1 MMNDAVKVISQPYWL
16 KVIVLLIILSTIYAG
31 YPLVF
36 DTKAEYLSTDLLIY
50 LLVCSFI
57 VFVSYIRQQPHL
69 SEPWKDVFKNK
80 IAMASAVV
88 LFFFIVV
95 GLMDS
100 IHFRIADTPNPG
112 DKSESIVEVS
122 ASEVTYS
129 ADMVSLLDV
138 SLNYFSSNHEKT
150 YSAPFSIYS
159 YAKENY
165 INENGIKYR
174 DYPRLKHAG
183 AHLNTDKDFILD
195 LLTKSFVGILLG
207 VLIAIIVTG
216 ITLIILNKGKAG
228 TYSHALRTLIKD
240 DFELPW
246 RVMLLTS
253 AVIIIF
259 FSILLYLSSFYHV
272 MGTDKVGQDV
282 FYLTLKSIRTGLV
295 IGTLTTLIML
305 PFAIALG
312 VMAGYYKG
320 IVDDII
326 QYIYTT
332 LNSIPGILLIVAVML
347 AIDVYIENHAEFFE
361 TAIERADIKLLALCA
376 VLGIT
381 SWTGLCRL
389 LRGEVFKLRELEYI
403 QAARSLGVSDSKI
416 IISHIVPNVMHIV
429 LIVVVLDFSGLVL
442 AEAVLAY
449 IGVGVDPSTISWGNM
464 INSARL
470 ELSREPVV
478 WWSLISAFSFMF
490 ALVLAANL
498 FSDAI
503 RDAFDPRMQ
512 GIK

>member
-1 MMNDAVKVISQPYWL
+1 MMAELLTVLQQRYWQKVFSVVGALVSLY
-16 KVIVLLIILSTIYAG
+16 LI
-31 YPLVF
+31 YPLLFNIQGV
-36 DTKAEYLSTDLLIY
+36 YLITDILIY
-50 LLVCSFI
+50 FLVFCL
-57 VFVSYIRQQPHL
+57 VLFVAYIRRQPHL
-69 SEPWKDVFKNK
+69 SVPWRQVFKNK
-80 IAMASAVV
+80 IAMSSAVV
-88 LFFFIVV
+88 LSFFIVI

-100 IHFRIADTPNPG
+100 IHFRHVEKSSGADT
-112 DKSESIVEVS
+112 S
-122 ASEVTYS
+122 YS
-129 ADMVSLLDV
+129 VNMLSVLDV
-138 SLNYFSSNHEKT
+138 SLRYISTDSEKT
-150 YSAPFSIYS
+150 YSAPFAIYS
-159 YAKENY
+159 YAKENF
-165 INENGIKYR
+165 INEEGVKYR
-174 DYPRLKHAG
+174 AYPRLKFAG
-183 AHLNTDKDFILD
+183 SHLNNPGKEYWPDIIS
-195 LLTKSFVGILLG
+195 KSVKGLMIG
-207 VLIAIIVTG
+207 
-216 ITLIILNKGKAG
+216 LIISVVFAAFFIFYLSKVGVRSYVA
-228 TYSHALRTLIKD
+228 TLQYLLQDKLD
-240 DFELPW
+240 LPW
-246 RVMLLTS
+246 RVMLITS
-253 AVIIIF
+253 SIVIVLCAWLF
-259 FSILLYLSSFYHV
+259 YMSNFYHV

-312 VMAGYYKG
+312 VMAGYFKG
-320 IVDDII
+320 WVDDII

-347 AIDVYIENHAEFFE
+347 AIDVYIENHPALFE
-361 TAIERADIKLLALCA
+361 TAIERADLKLLALCL

-403 QAARSLGVSDSKI
+403 QAARALGVSNFKI
-416 IISHIVPNVMHIV
+416 ITSHIIPNVMHIV

-470 ELSREPVV
+470 ELARDPVV

-503 RDAFDPRMQ
+503 RDAFDPRQQ

>member
-1 MMNDAVKVISQPYWL
+1 MVVLAFLTFAYAFYSHIFKV
-16 KVIVLLIILSTIYAG
+16 
-31 YPLVF
+31 
-36 DTKAEYLSTDLLIY
+36 KAEYLITDLLIY
-50 LLVCSFI
+50 FLVCSCIIFI
-57 VFVSYIRQQPHL
+57 SYIRQQPHL
-69 SEPWKDVFKNK
+69 SEPWRLVFKNK
-80 IAMASAVV
+80 IAMSSAVV
-88 LFFFIVV
+88 LVFFIIV

-100 IHFRIADTPNPG
+100 IHFRKADIINSTQ
-112 DKSESIVEVS
+112 DEVS
-122 ASEVTYS
+122 YS
-129 ADMVSLLDV
+129 SSMVSLLDV
-138 SLNYFSSNHEKT
+138 SLNYISSNSEKT

-159 YAKENY
+159 YAKESFT
-165 INENGIKYR
+165 NEKGVKYR
-174 DYPRLKHAG
+174 TYPRLKYAG
-183 AHLNTDKDFILD
+183 AHLEHMQDYFSDVIR
-195 LLTKSFVGILLG
+195 KSLIG
-207 VLIAIIVTG
+207 VLIGIF
-216 ITLIILNKGKAG
+216 ITLAFSGAILQ
-228 TYSHALRTLIKD
+228 LIKNRGD
-240 DFELPW
+240 SFLTTVRKLKNSEFDLPW
-246 RVMLLTS
+246 EVMLLTTT
-253 AVIIIF
+253 VIILF
-259 FSILLYLSSFYHV
+259 CAWLFYMSAFYHV

-312 VMAGYYKG
+312 VMAGYYRG
-320 IVDDII
+320 IIDDVI
-326 QYIYTT
+326 QYVYTT

-347 AIDVYIENHAEFFE
+347 SIDVYIENHAALFQ

-403 QAARSLGVSDSKI
+403 QAAKALGVSNTRI
-416 IISHIVPNVMHIV
+416 IISHIIPNVMHIV

-464 INSARL
+464 INSARM
-470 ELSREPVV
+470 ELAREPVV

-503 RDAFDPRMQ
+503 RAAFDPRGQ

>member
-1 MMNDAVKVISQPYWL
+1 MAAEL
-16 KVIVLLIILSTIYAG
+16 LIVLKQRYWQKVLVGLMLLVAIIFFYPVIFNLQAVYLATDVLIYF
-31 YPLVF
+31 LVF
-36 DTKAEYLSTDLLIY
+36 
-50 LLVCSFI
+50 CFI
-57 VFVSYIRQQPHL
+57 LFVTYIRQQPHL
-69 SEPWKDVFKNK
+69 SIPWQQVFKNK
-80 IAMASAVV
+80 IAMGSAVV
-88 LFFFIVV
+88 LIVFIFF

-100 IHFRIADTPNPG
+100 IHFRT
-112 DKSESIVEVS
+112 SESSNSTENNTEQS
-122 ASEVTYS
+122 YS
-129 ADMVSLLDV
+129 TNMVSLLDV
-138 SLNYFSSNHEKT
+138 SLSYFSEKSEKT
-150 YSAPFSIYS
+150 YSSPLSIYS
-159 YAKENY
+159 YAKENF
-165 INENGIKYR
+165 INEQGIKYR
-174 DYPRLKHAG
+174 AYPRLKIAG
-183 AHLNTDKDFILD
+183 AHLVNPEKEYAIDIVIKSIKGVVIGILISA
-195 LLTKSFVGILLG
+195 LIIGIFVLCIKKKESFVNTLRQIFRNELEIPWHTML
-207 VLIAIIVTG
+207 
-216 ITLIILNKGKAG
+216 ITL
-228 TYSHALRTLIKD
+228 T
-240 DFELPW
+240 
-246 RVMLLTS
+246 V
-253 AVIIIF
+253 VIVLCSWLFYI
-259 FSILLYLSSFYHV
+259 SYFYHV

-312 VMAGYYKG
+312 VMAGYFKG
-320 IVDDII
+320 VVDDVI

-347 AIDVYIENHAEFFE
+347 AIDVYIENHAELFE
-361 TAIERADIKLLALCA
+361 TVIERADLKLLALCA

-403 QAARSLGVSDSKI
+403 QAARALGVSNFKI
-416 IISHIVPNVMHIV
+416 ITSHIIPNVMHIV

-470 ELSREPVV
+470 ELARDPVV
-478 WWSLISAFSFMF
+478 WWSLMAAFSFMF

-503 RDAFDPRMQ
+503 RDAFDPRQQ
-512 GIK
+512 GGK

>member
-1 MMNDAVKVISQPYWL
+1 MANDVVKIMTQPYWL
-16 KVIVLLIILSTIYAG
+16 KVFMLLVVLSSAYAG
-31 YPLVF
+31 YPLVS
-36 DTKAEYLSTDLLIY
+36 DLKAEYLSTDLLIY
-50 LLVCSFI
+50 LLVCGFI
-57 VFVSYIRQQPHL
+57 VFVSYIRKQPHL
-69 SEPWKDVFKNK
+69 SEPWLQVFKNK
-80 IAMASAVV
+80 IAMSSAVV
-88 LFFFIVV
+88 LFFFVVV

-100 IHFRIADTPNPG
+100 IHFRQADA
-112 DKSESIVEVS
+112 SIEKS
-122 ASEVTYS
+122 ASSRAEITYS
-129 ADMVSLLDV
+129 TDMMSLLDV
-138 SLNYFSSNHEKT
+138 SLDYISRDSEKT

-159 YAKENY
+159 YAKEN
-165 INENGIKYR
+165 ITNEEGIKQR
-174 DYPRLKHAG
+174 VYPRLKFAG
-183 AHLNTDKDFILD
+183 SHLDSKQDYLSD
-195 LLTKSFVGILLG
+195 VASKSIIGILIGLFIVLVLTIFVLLLLKKSYADSYLDTLG
-207 VLIAIIVTG
+207 KLVRGEFKLPWNVMLVTSG
-216 ITLIILNKGKAG
+216 VIILFCSWLF
-228 TYSHALRTLIKD
+228 Y
-240 DFELPW
+240 
-246 RVMLLTS
+246 M
-253 AVIIIF
+253 
-259 FSILLYLSSFYHV
+259 SIYYHV

-312 VMAGYYKG
+312 VMAGFYKG
-320 IVDDII
+320 LVDDII

-389 LRGEVFKLRELEYI
+389 LRGEVFKLGELEYI
-403 QAARSLGVSDSKI
+403 QAARALGVSNFKI
-416 IISHIVPNVMHIV
+416 ITSHIIPNVMHIV

-449 IGVGVDPSTISWGNM
+449 IGVGVDPSIISWGNM
-464 INSARL
+464 INSAL
-470 ELSREPVV
+470 FELAREPIV

>member
-1 MMNDAVKVISQPYWL
+1 MAAGILKILQQRYWQ
-16 KVIVLLIILSTIYAG
+16 KVLLTLALLTTAYTA

-36 DTKAEYLSTDLLIY
+36 NLKAEYLNTDRLIY
-50 LLVCSFI
+50 FLVCSFI
-57 VFVSYIRQQPHL
+57 VFIAYIRQQPHL
-69 SEPWKDVFKNK
+69 SKPWQQVFKNK
-80 IAMASAVV
+80 IAMRSAVV
-88 LFFFIVV
+88 LFFFIII

-100 IHFRIADTPNPG
+100 IHFRQIENSTG
-112 DKSESIVEVS
+112 REGY
-122 ASEVTYS
+122 YS
-129 ADMVSLLDV
+129 AEMMSLLDV
-138 SLNYFSSNHEKT
+138 SLNYISRNSEKT
-150 YSAPFSIYS
+150 YSAPLAIYS
-159 YAKENY
+159 YAKENFTD
-165 INENGIKYR
+165 ERGIKYR
-174 DYPRLKHAG
+174 AYPRLRYAG
-183 AHLNTDKDFILD
+183 SHLQQPEQAYWPDILSKSINGLGIGFFISIFFIG
-195 LLTKSFVGILLG
+195 LTILF
-207 VLIAIIVTG
+207 
-216 ITLIILNKGKAG
+216 LNKGRNNSYLK
-228 TYSHALRTLIKD
+228 TLHNVID
-240 DFELPW
+240 DKLDLPW
-246 RVMLLTS
+246 RVMLTTS
-253 AVIIIF
+253 ALI
-259 FSILLYLSSFYHV
+259 ILLFSWLLYMSTYYHV

-312 VMAGYYKG
+312 VMAGYFKG
-320 IVDDII
+320 LVDDII

-347 AIDVYIENHAEFFE
+347 AIDVYIENHAAFFE

-403 QAARSLGVSDSKI
+403 QAAKSLGVSNFKI
-416 IISHIVPNVMHIV
+416 ITSHIIPNIMHIV

-470 ELSREPVV
+470 ELAREPVV
-478 WWSLISAFSFMF
+478 WWSLLSAFSFMF
-490 ALVLAANL
+490 VLVLSANL

-512 GIK
+512 GMK

>member
-1 MMNDAVKVISQPYWL
+1 MFAGVLKILQQRYWQKL
-16 KVIVLLIILSTIYAG
+16 ITALALLLLVYLF
-31 YPLVF
+31 YPLAFNLQAV
-36 DTKAEYLSTDLLIY
+36 YLTTDVLIY
-50 LLVCSFI
+50 FL
-57 VFVSYIRQQPHL
+57 VFVFIFFVAYIRKQPHL
-69 SEPWKDVFKNK
+69 AVPWQQVFKNR
-80 IAMASAVV
+80 IAMGSSVV
-88 LFFFIVV
+88 LLFFILV
-95 GLMDS
+95 GLLDS
-100 IHFRIADTPNPG
+100 IHFRYLVQSDS
-112 DKSESIVEVS
+112 DKPS
-122 ASEVTYS
+122 YS
-129 ADMVSLLDV
+129 VDMVSLLDV
-138 SLNYFSSNHEKT
+138 GLNYLNKETEKT
-150 YSAPFSIYS
+150 YSAPFSVYS
-159 YAKENY
+159 YAKENF
-165 INENGIKYR
+165 INDKGIKYR
-174 DYPRLKHAG
+174 AYPRLKVAG
-183 AHLNTDKDFILD
+183 THLNEPDKDYWPDILAKSLTGLLTGLIISVLFAGLFIFYLSKAKAWAFKDTLQRLVRDELD
-195 LLTKSFVGILLG
+195 L
-207 VLIAIIVTG
+207 
-216 ITLIILNKGKAG
+216 
-228 TYSHALRTLIKD
+228 
-240 DFELPW
+240 PW
-246 RVMLLTS
+246 LVMLLTLS
-253 AVIIIF
+253 VIVVLMSWLF
-259 FSILLYLSSFYHV
+259 YMGAFYHV

-312 VMAGYYKG
+312 VMAGYFKG
-320 IVDDII
+320 LVDDII

-347 AIDVYIENHAEFFE
+347 AIDVYIENHPAFFE

-403 QAARSLGVSDSKI
+403 QAARSLGVSNIKI
-416 IISHIVPNVMHIV
+416 ITGHIIPNVMHIV

-470 ELSREPVV
+470 ELAREPAV
-478 WWSLISAFSFMF
+478 WWSLIAAFSFMF

-503 RDAFDPRMQ
+503 RDAFDPRSQ

>member
-1 MMNDAVKVISQPYWL
+1 MFVPYFKILQQRYWQKVFL
-16 KVIVLLIILSTIYAG
+16 VLGGLVSAYLF

-36 DTKAEYLSTDLLIY
+36 NLEAVYLTTDVLIY
-50 LLVCSFI
+50 FLVFLSVLFI
-57 VFVSYIRQQPHL
+57 AYIRQQPHL
-69 SEPWKDVFKNK
+69 AVPWKQVFKNK
-80 IAMASAVV
+80 IAMGSSVV
-88 LFFFIVV
+88 LLFFIIV
-95 GLMDS
+95 GLLDS
-100 IHFRIADTPNPG
+100 IHFRYSVQP
-112 DKSESIVEVS
+112 ER
-122 ASEVTYS
+122 S
-129 ADMVSLLDV
+129 ADSYSVNMVSLLDV
-138 SLNYFSSNHEKT
+138 GLEYISKDTEKT
-150 YSAPFSIYS
+150 YSSPFSVYS
-159 YAKENY
+159 YSKENF
-165 INENGIKYR
+165 INEKGIKYR
-174 DYPRLKHAG
+174 AYPRLKIAG
-183 AHLNTDKDFILD
+183 SHLNDPAKEYWSDIVRKSLKGLAIGLFIAVGVTVIFVFYLSKFRARFFVDTLYKLAQDK
-195 LLTKSFVGILLG
+195 LG
-207 VLIAIIVTG
+207 
-216 ITLIILNKGKAG
+216 
-228 TYSHALRTLIKD
+228 
-240 DFELPW
+240 LPW
-246 RVMLLTS
+246 RVMLLTLTV
-253 AVIIIF
+253 VILF
-259 FSILLYLSSFYHV
+259 FSWLFYMSAFYHV

-312 VMAGYYKG
+312 VMAGYFKG
-320 IVDDII
+320 LVDDVI

-347 AIDVYIENHAEFFE
+347 AIDVYIENHPDLFE
-361 TAIERADIKLLALCA
+361 TAIERADIKLLALCL

-403 QAARSLGVSDSKI
+403 QAARSLGVSNFKI
-416 IISHIVPNVMHIV
+416 ITSHIIPNVMHIV

-470 ELSREPVV
+470 ELARDPVV

-503 RDAFDPRMQ
+503 RDAFDPRQQ
-512 GIK
+512 GVK

>member
-1 MMNDAVKVISQPYWL
+1 MLGDLLKTLQQRYWQKVFFILAVLIAIYLFYPRVFNL
-16 KVIVLLIILSTIYAG
+16 KAVYLTTDVLIYF
-31 YPLVF
+31 LVF
-36 DTKAEYLSTDLLIY
+36 NAIL
-50 LLVCSFI
+50 FI
-57 VFVSYIRQQPHL
+57 AYIRQQPHL
-69 SEPWKDVFKNK
+69 AVPWRQVFRNK
-80 IAMASAVV
+80 IAMSSSVV
-88 LFFFIVV
+88 LSFFIIV

-100 IHFRIADTPNPG
+100 IHFYPSVQSD
-112 DKSESIVEVS
+112 S
-122 ASEVTYS
+122 AETSYS
-129 ADMVSLLDV
+129 VNMVSLLDTGLDYI
-138 SLNYFSSNHEKT
+138 SADSEKT
-150 YSAPFSIYS
+150 YSAPFAAYS
-159 YAKENY
+159 YAKENF
-165 INENGIKYR
+165 INKQGIKYR
-174 DYPRLKHAG
+174 AYPRLKFGG
-183 AHLNTDKDFILD
+183 AHLKNPKQEHWSDIAIKSVKGLMIGLTISFIFAAIFILY
-195 LLTKSFVGILLG
+195 LSKHKVRSYM
-207 VLIAIIVTG
+207 A
-216 ITLIILNKGKAG
+216 TLRGLMQDK
-228 TYSHALRTLIKD
+228 TD
-240 DFELPW
+240 LPW
-246 RVMLLTS
+246 HIMLLTVTL
-253 AVIIIF
+253 VIVVCSWLF
-259 FSILLYLSSFYHV
+259 YMSIYYHV

-312 VMAGYYKG
+312 VMAGYFKG
-320 IVDDII
+320 LVDDVI

-332 LNSIPGILLIVAVML
+332 LNSIPSILLIVAVML
-347 AIDVYIENHAEFFE
+347 AIDVYIENHAALFE

-403 QAARSLGVSDSKI
+403 QAAKSLGVSNFRI
-416 IISHIVPNVMHIV
+416 IINHIIPNVMHIV

-470 ELSREPVV
+470 ELARDPVV
-478 WWSLISAFSFMF
+478 WWSLLAAFSFMF

-503 RDAFDPRMQ
+503 RDAFDPRQQ
-512 GIK
+512 GVK

>member
-1 MMNDAVKVISQPYWL
+1 MVADAIKIIQQSYWQKIFAVLVALIVIY
-16 KVIVLLIILSTIYAG
+16 TG
-31 YPLVF
+31 YPYVF
-36 DTKAEYLSTDLLIY
+36 NLKAEYLNTDLLIY
-50 LLVCSFI
+50 FLVCSFV
-57 VFVSYIRQQPHL
+57 VFVAYIRKQPHL
-69 SEPWKDVFKNK
+69 AEPWQQVFKNR
-80 IAMASAVV
+80 IAMSSAVV
-88 LFFFIVV
+88 LSFFIVV

-100 IHFRIADTPNPG
+100 IHFRKADTSYSNSQSNTP
-112 DKSESIVEVS
+112 S
-122 ASEVTYS
+122 YS
-129 ADMVSLLDV
+129 ADMSSLLDV
-138 SLNYFSSNHEKT
+138 SLEYISKKTEKT
-150 YSAPFSIYS
+150 YSAPFSVYS
-159 YAKENY
+159 YAKENFT
-165 INENGIKYR
+165 NDKGIKYR
-174 DYPRLKHAG
+174 AYPRLKYAG
-183 AHLNTDKDFILD
+183 SHLTDPDNEYWTDFIK
-195 LLTKSFVGILLG
+195 KSLVAVVIAVLVVLVFSSV
-207 VLIAIIVTG
+207 VLIVVNGRKRNDRETLAG
-216 ITLIILNKGKAG
+216 IYHDNF
-228 TYSHALRTLIKD
+228 D
-240 DFELPW
+240 LPW
-246 RVMLLTS
+246 RVMLITS
-253 AVIIIF
+253 AIIILICTWLF
-259 FSILLYLSSFYHV
+259 YMSAFYHV

-320 IVDDII
+320 VVDDVI

-347 AIDVYIENHAEFFE
+347 AIDVYIENHADLFE
-361 TAIERADIKLLALCA
+361 TAIQRADIKLLALCA

-403 QAARSLGVSDSKI
+403 QAAKSLGVSNIKI
-416 IISHIVPNVMHIV
+416 LSSHIIPNVMHIV

-470 ELSREPVV
+470 ELAREPVV
-478 WWSLISAFSFMF
+478 WWSLTSAFSFMF

>member
-1 MMNDAVKVISQPYWL
+1 MVSETFTSLKKTTWVKVGFS
-16 KVIVLLIILSTIYAG
+16 
-31 YPLVF
+31 LVF
-36 DTKAEYLSTDLLIY
+36 LTMSYAWYGVIFNVKAEYLNTDVLIY
-50 LLVCSFI
+50 FLVCGFI
-57 VFVSYIRQQPHL
+57 IFVSYIRQQPHL
-69 SEPWKDVFKNK
+69 AEPWKLVFKNK
-80 IAMASAVV
+80 IAMSSAVV
-88 LFFFIVV
+88 LCFFIVV

-100 IHFRIADTPNPG
+100 IHFRTTVN
-112 DKSESIVEVS
+112 SNQTSVS
-122 ASEVTYS
+122 YS
-129 ADMVSLLDV
+129 ANMVSLLDV
-138 SLNYFSSNHEKT
+138 SLEYIKNKTEKT
-150 YSAPFSIYS
+150 YSAPFSAFSYS
-159 YAKENY
+159 KENFV
-165 INENGIKYR
+165 NEKGVKYR
-174 DYPRLKHAG
+174 DYPRLKYAG
-183 AHLNTDKDFILD
+183 AHLNNPGIEINSD
-195 LLTKSFVGILLG
+195 LIKKFFFGLILG
-207 VLIAIIVTG
+207 VLISLLVVSLAV
-216 ITLIILNKGKAG
+216 LIISRI
-228 TYSHALRTLIKD
+228 TDYSFIKT
-240 DFELPW
+240 FTKIFNGQFYLPW
-246 RVMLLTS
+246 NVMLLTAS
-253 AVIIIF
+253 AIITISVVLF
-259 FSILLYLSSFYHV
+259 YMSTYYHV

-312 VMAGYYKG
+312 VLAGYYKG

-347 AIDVYIENHAEFFE
+347 AIDVYIENHADLFE

-403 QAARSLGVSDSKI
+403 QAAKALGVSNIKI

-470 ELSREPVV
+470 ELAREPVV

>member
-1 MMNDAVKVISQPYWL
+1 MANDIVKVITQPYWL
-16 KVIVLLIILSTIYAG
+16 KVFMLLVILSSSYAG
-31 YPLVF
+31 YPLISNL
-36 DTKAEYLSTDLLIY
+36 KAEYLSTDLLIY

-57 VFVSYIRQQPHL
+57 IFVSYIRKQPHL
-69 SEPWKDVFKNK
+69 SEPWLQVFKNK
-80 IAMASAVV
+80 IAMSSAVV
-88 LFFFIVV
+88 LCFFVVV

-100 IHFRIADTPNPG
+100 IHFRIADASNV
-112 DKSESIVEVS
+112 KS
-122 ASEVTYS
+122 ASHLTEITYS
-129 ADMVSLLDV
+129 TDMMSLLDV
-138 SLNYFSSNHEKT
+138 SLDYINRNSEKT

-159 YAKENY
+159 YTKENVT
-165 INENGIKYR
+165 NEKGVKHR
-174 DYPRLKHAG
+174 VYPRLKFAG
-183 AHLNTDKDFILD
+183 SHLDSKLD
-195 LLTKSFVGILLG
+195 HLSDVVSKSIIGIMFGLLIFLVLMGIVLL
-207 VLIAIIVTG
+207 VLKRTYANSYIGALGKLARDEYKLPWV
-216 ITLIILNKGKAG
+216 ITL
-228 TYSHALRTLIKD
+228 
-240 DFELPW
+240 
-246 RVMLLTS
+246 VTS
-253 AVIIIF
+253 GVIIIF
-259 FSILLYLSSFYHV
+259 FSWLFYMSAYYHV

-320 IVDDII
+320 LVDDII

-389 LRGEVFKLRELEYI
+389 LRGEVFKLGEMEYI
-403 QAARSLGVSDSKI
+403 QASRALGVSNFKI
-416 IISHIVPNVMHIV
+416 ITSHIIPNVMHIV

-449 IGVGVDPSTISWGNM
+449 VGVGVDPSIISWGNM
-464 INSARL
+464 INSAL
-470 ELSREPVV
+470 FELAREPIV

-503 RDAFDPRMQ
+503 RDAFDPRSQ

>member
-1 MMNDAVKVISQPYWL
+1 MFASRFKILEQRYWQKVYL
-16 KVIVLLIILSTIYAG
+16 VLGLLLAAYLL
-31 YPLVF
+31 YPLIFNVE
-36 DTKAEYLSTDLLIY
+36 AVYLTTDILIY
-50 LLVCSFI
+50 FLVFI
-57 VFVSYIRQQPHL
+57 FILFIAYIRQQPHL
-69 SEPWKDVFKNK
+69 SEPWRQVFKNK
-80 IAMASAVV
+80 IAMGSSVV
-88 LFFFIVV
+88 LVFFIIV
-95 GLMDS
+95 GLLDS
-100 IHFRIADTPNPG
+100 IHFRH
-112 DKSESIVEVS
+112 SVESGNKTVS
-122 ASEVTYS
+122 YS
-129 ADMVSLLDV
+129 ADMLSVLDV
-138 SLNYFSSNHEKT
+138 GLKYISSETEKT

-159 YAKENY
+159 YAKENFLD
-165 INENGIKYR
+165 ENGVKYR
-174 DYPRLKHAG
+174 AYPRLKIAG
-183 AHLNTDKDFILD
+183 AHLDNPQQDYWPDIMAKSIAGLVIGLLLSAIMAAFFVFYLARVQQKLFIDTLRKVFKAQLD
-195 LLTKSFVGILLG
+195 
-207 VLIAIIVTG
+207 
-216 ITLIILNKGKAG
+216 
-228 TYSHALRTLIKD
+228 
-240 DFELPW
+240 LPW
-246 RVMLLTS
+246 RVMLLTLT
-253 AVIIIF
+253 VIILF
-259 FSILLYLSSFYHV
+259 CSWLFYMSAFYHV

-312 VMAGYYKG
+312 VMAGYFKG
-320 IVDDII
+320 LVDDII
-326 QYIYTT
+326 QYVYTT

-347 AIDVYIENHAEFFE
+347 AIDVYIENHPNLFE
-361 TAIERADIKLLALCA
+361 TAIERADLKLLALCA

-403 QAARSLGVSDSKI
+403 QAARSLGVSHFKI
-416 IISHIVPNVMHIV
+416 ITAHIIPNVMHIV

-470 ELSREPVV
+470 ELAREPVV

-498 FSDAI
+498 FADAI

-512 GIK
+512 GSN

>member
-1 MMNDAVKVISQPYWL
+1 MLDSCKKILQQRYWQKVFFVSGLLMAIYLFYSQIFGVEAVYL
-16 KVIVLLIILSTIYAG
+16 TTDVLIYF
-31 YPLVF
+31 LVF
-36 DTKAEYLSTDLLIY
+36 L
-50 LLVCSFI
+50 FI
-57 VFVSYIRQQPHL
+57 IFIAYIRKQPHL
-69 SEPWKDVFKNK
+69 SVPWQQVFRNK
-80 IAMASAVV
+80 IAMGSSVV
-88 LFFFIVV
+88 LLFFIIV
-95 GLMDS
+95 GLLDS
-100 IHFRIADTPNPG
+100 IHFRY
-112 DKSESIVEVS
+112 SEQSVSGVES
-122 ASEVTYS
+122 YS
-129 ADMVSLLDV
+129 VNMVSLLDV
-138 SLNYFSSNHEKT
+138 GLEYISSDTEKT

-159 YAKENY
+159 YAKENF
-165 INENGIKYR
+165 IDDKGIKYR
-174 DYPRLKHAG
+174 AYPRLKIAG
-183 AHLNTDKDFILD
+183 SHLRDPQNEYWPDIISKSIKG
-195 LLTKSFVGILLG
+195 LLTGLGISIVIAVIFIFYLSHYKLHYFVKTLHKLIRNDLG
-207 VLIAIIVTG
+207 
-216 ITLIILNKGKAG
+216 
-228 TYSHALRTLIKD
+228 
-240 DFELPW
+240 LPW
-246 RVMLLTS
+246 HVMLLTLSVIVLFCSWLFYMS
-253 AVIIIF
+253 A
-259 FSILLYLSSFYHV
+259 FYHV

-312 VMAGYYKG
+312 VMAGYFKG
-320 IVDDII
+320 LVDDVI

-347 AIDVYIENHAEFFE
+347 AIDVYIENHPALFE
-361 TAIERADIKLLALCA
+361 TAVERADIKLLALCA

-403 QAARSLGVSDSKI
+403 QAARSLGVSNFKI
-416 IISHIVPNVMHIV
+416 ITSHIIPNVMHIV

-470 ELSREPVV
+470 ELAREPVV
-478 WWSLISAFSFMF
+478 WWSLIAAFSFMF

>member
-1 MMNDAVKVISQPYWL
+1 MHRDTLTLFKQPTWL
-16 KVIVLLIILSTIYAG
+16 KVGLSLIFLTMAYAWYG
-31 YPLVF
+31 RVF
-36 DTKAEYLSTDLLIY
+36 NVKAEYLSTDILIY
-50 LLVCSFI
+50 FLVCGFI
-57 VFVSYIRQQPHL
+57 VFISYIRQQPHL
-69 SEPWKDVFKNK
+69 SEPWRLVFKNK
-80 IAMASAVV
+80 IAMSSAVI

-100 IHFRIADTPNPG
+100 IHFRITVNSNQTP
-112 DKSESIVEVS
+112 VS
-122 ASEVTYS
+122 YS
-129 ADMVSLLDV
+129 ATMVSLLDV
-138 SLNYFSSNHEKT
+138 SLENINNKTETT
-150 YSAPFSIYS
+150 YSAPFSAFS
-159 YAKENY
+159 YAKENF
-165 INENGIKYR
+165 INESGVKYR
-174 DYPRLKHAG
+174 DYPRLKYAG
-183 AHLNTDKDFILD
+183 AHLKNPKLEIGSD
-195 LLTKSFVGILLG
+195 LIKKIIFSLILG
-207 VLIAIIVTG
+207 VLISLLVISAVVFAISR
-216 ITLIILNKGKAG
+216 ITNSSFTNSFAKIFNEEF
-228 TYSHALRTLIKD
+228 D
-240 DFELPW
+240 LPW
-246 RVMLLTS
+246 NVMLLTTS
-253 AVIIIF
+253 VIIICSVVLF
-259 FSILLYLSSFYHV
+259 YMSTYYHV

-312 VMAGYYKG
+312 VLAGYYKG

-347 AIDVYIENHAEFFE
+347 AIDVYIENHADLFE

-403 QAARSLGVSDSKI
+403 QAARALGVSNTKI
-416 IISHIVPNVMHIV
+416 IVSHIVPNVMHIV

-449 IGVGVDPSTISWGNM
+449 VGVGVDPSTISWGNM

-470 ELSREPVV
+470 ELAREPVV

-503 RDAFDPRMQ
+503 RDAFDPRSQ

>member
-1 MMNDAVKVISQPYWL
+1 MLDSCKKILQQRYWQKVFFVSGLLMAIYLFYSQIFGVEAVYL
-16 KVIVLLIILSTIYAG
+16 TTDVLIYF
-31 YPLVF
+31 LVF
-36 DTKAEYLSTDLLIY
+36 L
-50 LLVCSFI
+50 FI
-57 VFVSYIRQQPHL
+57 IFIAYIRKQPHL
-69 SEPWKDVFKNK
+69 SVPWQQVFRNK
-80 IAMASAVV
+80 IAMGSSVV
-88 LFFFIVV
+88 LLFFIIV
-95 GLMDS
+95 GLLDS
-100 IHFRIADTPNPG
+100 IHFRY
-112 DKSESIVEVS
+112 SEQSVSGVES
-122 ASEVTYS
+122 YS
-129 ADMVSLLDV
+129 VNMVSLLDV
-138 SLNYFSSNHEKT
+138 GLEYISSDTEKT

-159 YAKENY
+159 YAKENF
-165 INENGIKYR
+165 IDDKGIKYR
-174 DYPRLKHAG
+174 AYPRLKIAG
-183 AHLNTDKDFILD
+183 SHLRDPQNEYWPDIISKSIKG
-195 LLTKSFVGILLG
+195 LLTGLGISIVIAVIFIFYLSHYKLHYFVKTLHKLIRNDLG
-207 VLIAIIVTG
+207 
-216 ITLIILNKGKAG
+216 
-228 TYSHALRTLIKD
+228 
-240 DFELPW
+240 LPW
-246 RVMLLTS
+246 HVMLLTLSVIVLFCSWLFYMS
-253 AVIIIF
+253 A
-259 FSILLYLSSFYHV
+259 FYHV

-312 VMAGYYKG
+312 VMAGYFKG
-320 IVDDII
+320 LVDDVI

-347 AIDVYIENHAEFFE
+347 AIDVYIENHPALFE

-403 QAARSLGVSDSKI
+403 QAARSLGVSNFKI
-416 IISHIVPNVMHIV
+416 ITSHIIPNVMHIV

-470 ELSREPVV
+470 ELAREPVV
-478 WWSLISAFSFMF
+478 WWSLIAAFSFMF

>member
-1 MMNDAVKVISQPYWL
+1 MAVEILLTLKQPYWL
-16 KVIVLLIILSTIYAG
+16 KTMLGVFALILVYSG
-31 YPLVF
+31 YSAITNVQ
-36 DTKAEYLSTDLLIY
+36 AEYLSTDLLIFF
-50 LLVCSFI
+50 LVCCLIF
-57 VFVSYIRQQPHL
+57 FVAYIRKQPHL
-69 SEPWKDVFKNK
+69 NEPWKKVFQNK
-80 IAMASAVV
+80 IAMSSVVV
-88 LFFFIVV
+88 LLFFVVV

-100 IHFRIADTPNPG
+100 IHFRKADSRLSSK
-112 DKSESIVEVS
+112 DKPVYSVE
-122 ASEVTYS
+122 
-129 ADMVSLLDV
+129 MVSLLDV
-138 SLNYFSSNHEKT
+138 SLDYIRHNTETT
-150 YSAPFSIYS
+150 YSSPLSLYS
-159 YAKENY
+159 YAKENFVD
-165 INENGIKYR
+165 ENGVKYR
-174 DYPRLKHAG
+174 DFPRLKYAG
-183 AHLNTDKDFILD
+183 SHIEKPGQQYWNDIIAKSLYSLFI
-195 LLTKSFVGILLG
+195 SSI
-207 VLIAIIVTG
+207 LIALFLLLVLWRLKDKSNSLTGLFIKIIRNELSLPWHIMIVTVMV
-216 ITLIILNKGKAG
+216 LIILGSWLF
-228 TYSHALRTLIKD
+228 YMSH
-240 DFELPW
+240 
-246 RVMLLTS
+246 
-253 AVIIIF
+253 
-259 FSILLYLSSFYHV
+259 YYHV

-320 IVDDII
+320 VIDDII

-347 AIDVYIENHAEFFE
+347 AIDVYIENHSELFE

-403 QAARSLGVSDSKI
+403 QAARSLGVANIKI
-416 IISHIVPNVMHIV
+416 ITSHIIPNVMHIV

-442 AEAVLAY
+442 AEAILAY

-470 ELSREPVV
+470 ELAREPVV

>member
-1 MMNDAVKVISQPYWL
+1 MMAELRNALQQLYWQKVFF
-16 KVIVLLIILSTIYAG
+16 VLGALMTLYLIYPVLFNVQGVYLITDILIYF
-31 YPLVF
+31 LVF
-36 DTKAEYLSTDLLIY
+36 CLI
-50 LLVCSFI
+50 L
-57 VFVSYIRQQPHL
+57 FVAYIRKQPHL
-69 SEPWKDVFKNK
+69 SVPWRQVFKGK
-80 IAMASAVV
+80 IAMSSAVV
-88 LFFFIVV
+88 LSFFIIV

-100 IHFRIADTPNPG
+100 IHFRYIE
-112 DKSESIVEVS
+112 KSEATNTS
-122 ASEVTYS
+122 YS
-129 ADMVSLLDV
+129 VDMLSVLDV
-138 SLNYFSSNHEKT
+138 SLRYISSDSEKT
-150 YSAPFSIYS
+150 YSAPFAIYS
-159 YAKENY
+159 YAKENF
-165 INENGIKYR
+165 INDEGVKYR
-174 DYPRLKHAG
+174 AYPRLKFAG
-183 AHLNTDKDFILD
+183 SHLKKPEQEYWQDIIS
-195 LLTKSFVGILLG
+195 KSVKG
-207 VLIAIIVTG
+207 
-216 ITLIILNKGKAG
+216 LIIGLIISVVFSAIFIF
-228 TYSHALRTLIKD
+228 YLSRTSARSYLDTLKNILQDKFD
-240 DFELPW
+240 LPW
-246 RVMLLTS
+246 RVMLITLS
-253 AVIIIF
+253 IVIVLCAWLF
-259 FSILLYLSSFYHV
+259 YLSHFYHV

-312 VMAGYYKG
+312 VMAGYFKG
-320 IVDDII
+320 WVDDVI

-347 AIDVYIENHAEFFE
+347 AIDVYIENHPALFE
-361 TAIERADIKLLALCA
+361 TAIERADIKLLALCV

-403 QAARSLGVSDSKI
+403 QAARALGVSNFKI
-416 IISHIVPNVMHIV
+416 ITSHIIPNVMHIV

-470 ELSREPVV
+470 ELARDPVV

-503 RDAFDPRMQ
+503 RDAFDPRQQ
-512 GIK
+512 GVK